1 MRTKYTLK
9 FYVNKYTEKNGKCTI
24 YGRIRFRQKKNEF
37 ATHLTI
43 KPSEWNEEFMQPV
56 NNPFMKRELSKIEND
71 IQNTV
76 NRLEYEQIHIDS
88 KSIKDYYTGKDKID
102 MGILEY
108 FDRVIKQKSK
118 ISSTTHNKYSVLRD
132 DVGKFIKTE
141 YKTKDLDMNR
151 LDYKFLVSFD
161 YYLKSINSKQFNR
174 PLQPATINKKHE
186 YFRTVLRQAY
196 NEDLIRKTPYNFFK
210 IRKPYCPPKSLTM
223 SELNK
228 IINLDLSENEILDRI
243 RDVFLFTVFAGF
255 RYGDAQR
262 LTMDNIIVTDGK
274 YETIYLNSQQK
285 NSIPVSI
292 PVLPKVDE
300 IIRKYEYSSERLI
313 LNRILPKFTNA
324 YFNRRI
330 KEIAKLCKIE
340 MNLHHHVGRHTF
352 ASTILT
358 ENGVSIYEVQK
369 WMGHS
374 SINSTKV
381 YSHVTPS
388 RMKKTAEMLAK
399 AL

>member
-1 MRTKYTLK
+1 
-9 FYVNKYTEKNGKCTI
+9 
-24 YGRIRFRQKKNEF
+24 
-37 ATHLTI
+37 
-43 KPSEWNEEFMQPV
+43 
-56 NNPFMKRELSKIEND
+56 
-71 IQNTV
+71 
-76 NRLEYEQIHIDS
+76 
-88 KSIKDYYTGKDKID
+88 
-102 MGILEY
+102 
-108 FDRVIKQKSK
+108 
-118 ISSTTHNKYSVLRD
+118 
-132 DVGKFIKTE
+132 
-141 YKTKDLDMNR
+141 
-151 LDYKFLVSFD
+151 
-161 YYLKSINSKQFNR
+161 
-174 PLQPATINKKHE
+174 
-186 YFRTVLRQAY
+186 
-196 NEDLIRKTPYNFFK
+196 
-210 IRKPYCPPKSLTM
+210 M

>member
-1 MRTKYTLK
+1 MRTRYTLK
-9 FYVNKYTEKNGKCTI
+9 FYLNKYTEKNGKCTI
-24 YGRIRFRQKKNEF
+24 YGRIRYKQKKNEF
-37 ATHLTI
+37 ATQLSI
-43 KPSEWNEEFMQPV
+43 KPSEWNKEFMQPI
-56 NNPFMKRELSKIEND
+56 NNSFIKRELSQIENE

-102 MGILEY
+102 IGILAY

-118 ISSTTHNKYSVLRD
+118 ISSTTINKYSVLKN
-132 DVGKFIKTE
+132 DVKKFIKAE
-141 YKTKDLDMNR
+141 YKTKDLDMKR
-151 LDYKFLVSFD
+151 LDYKFLNGFD
-161 YYLKSINSKQFNR
+161 YYLKSIYSKQFNR
-174 PLQPATINKKHE
+174 PLQPATISKKHE

-196 NEDLIRKTPYNFFK
+196 NEDFIRKTPYNFFK
-210 IRKPYCPPKSLTM
+210 IKKVFCPPKSL
-223 SELNK
+223 SISDLSK
-228 IINLDLSENEILDRI
+228 IENLDLSDNEILDKI

-262 LTMDNIIVTDGK
+262 LTMDNIIVTDGR

-285 NSIPVSI
+285 NGTPVNI

-300 IIRKYEYSSERLI
+300 IIRKYEFSSERLI
-313 LNRILPKFTNA
+313 LNRVLPKFTNA

-340 MNLHHHVGRHTF
+340 MKLHHHIARHTF
-352 ASTILT
+352 ATTILT

-369 WMGHS
+369 WMGHN

-381 YSHVTPS
+381 YSHITPTK
-388 RMKKTAEMLAK
+388 MKSTAVRLAK
-399 AL
+399 TL